1 LPTRS
6 PLLQAL
12 GQIQATIRH
21 GVASGRIRQDAGVD
35 LDNLLRPVRAD
46 LAAGNTAGVS
56 QLVGALKAKLAT
68 RLGEGALTE
77 AAAAELDRELATLLR
92 DVTGRG

>member
-1 LPTRS
+1 LPAR
-6 PLLQAL
+6 PPPLQAL

-35 LDNLLRPVRAD
+35 LDNLLQPVRAD

-68 RLGEGALTE
+68 RLGEGALTK
-77 AAAAELDRELATLLR
+77 AAAELDRELATLLR
-92 DVTGRG
+92 GVTGRG